1 MSELPDD
8 PRDLPE
14 APPLIGQRVIVRM
27 GMPDLVIPVAEPR
40 EVQWVPDGYPQEF
53 IDRDGRPMRV
63 VAVSGKPCKECV
75 ATISIRPFGD
85 FRQ

>member
-1 MSELPDD
+1 VSELPED
-8 PRDLPE
+8 PRDLPM
-14 APPLIGQRVIVRM
+14 APPMFGQMTIERI
-27 GMPDLVIPVAEPR
+27 GMPDLVIPTREPR
-40 EVQWVPDGYPQEF
+40 EALWVPDGYPQEF